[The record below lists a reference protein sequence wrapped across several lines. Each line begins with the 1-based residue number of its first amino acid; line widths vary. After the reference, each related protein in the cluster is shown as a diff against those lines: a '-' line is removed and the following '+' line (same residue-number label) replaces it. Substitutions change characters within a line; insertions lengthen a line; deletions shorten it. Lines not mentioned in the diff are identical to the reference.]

1 MVDTLEKNATKMANL
16 IKTGAEEEIRTP
28 GVCIPTYK
36 VGPID
41 H

>member
-1 MVDTLEKNATKMANL
+1 MVGTAERKDTKMVNL
-16 IKTGAEEEIRTP
+16 IKAGAEEEIRTP